1 MRSVLLV
8 ALSNLRRRKGQALLV
23 GAIIALSV
31 MLFSTGVGLMRE
43 IEGPFE
49 EMFEELGG
57 SHYTII
63 FDSRVHDIDRIRAW
77 WKQRPG
83 VTGVTE
89 AIPVVELSRSSYFQ
103 GRQLSKYL
111 FVTER
116 TAGEKGQD
124 ELRVVEGRPGT
135 HPGHGKVWVP
145 TSLASDAGIR
155 VGQTL
160 EIPAAEGLRSLEV
173 EAIVVDPQFSA
184 PFNSPVRV
192 WIAPG
197 ELPYYFPS
205 LRLND
210 VMMGVRLRAPERTDE
225 LWTAFVRDLG
235 GAFSG
240 KVYDYEGVLA
250 GYTAPYSLMALML
263 VAFSLLSL
271 LIAVFAI
278 HGTITSAI
286 LADFKVIGIL
296 RSQGFRPADV
306 RNIYQLQYLALALI
320 AVPLGTVAGV
330 LSVRQSVVLLMST
343 TGAGIGS
350 ASLLLQAGITLLA
363 FLALVYLF
371 VGRVARRAE
380 AIQPADA
387 IRYGAA
393 QEQAVRS
400 GGISIVSL
408 RAFSLPLVIAIK
420 NLVLEKRRAVFL
432 TTSVLFATL
441 AASLAVNLDTSFQRM
456 AGDLALFGWD
466 SADVRVSR
474 TGKRLHIRHEAF
486 MGAMKSRAD
495 VAAISTW
502 DPVDGVIAGV
512 GTRGTRSLTGVLI
525 DGDIDG
531 LGFLNLRGRNPHAAD
546 EISLAVNTARGY
558 GKDVGDRVDLY
569 LLGRRLGFSVTGV
582 YQSTNNGGEGFRVRL
597 EAIRMASPFHSPTQY
612 GLVLREGVDPDEFIA
627 ALETE
632 YGEAIDGRPGDYFV
646 RDTMAAVAT
655 GMRMTNGF
663 LVLIFLLASSVFVFN
678 STLMNIAEN
687 RRSFGVLKTVGMTPA
702 QLRAS
707 VVYGVG
713 LQASVGIA
721 AGLML
726 WWLGAGPALS
736 LLFSGL
742 GLVSFPLQNSIMGTA
757 LAVPCILAFCLLS
770 AWIPSNRVL
779 RINPRNL
786 IVE

>member
-1 MRSVLLV
+1 
-8 ALSNLRRRKGQALLV
+8 V
-23 GAIIALSV
+23 GDIIALSV

-49 EMFEELGG
+49 AMFEELGG
-57 SHYTII
+57 SHYTIF
-63 FDSRVHDIDRIRAW
+63 FDSRVHDIERVRSW
-77 WKQRPG
+77 WGERPEVIG
-83 VTGVTE
+83 VT
-89 AIPVVELSRSSYFQ
+89 AASPVVELTRSSYFQ

-111 FVTER
+111 FVAER
-116 TAGEKGQD
+116 SAGLDGQD
-124 ELRVVEGRPGT
+124 DLHVVEGRADF

-145 TSLASDAGIR
+145 TSLASEAGIAA
-155 VGQTL
+155 GQML
-160 EIPAAEGLRSLEV
+160 EIPAAEGLRPLEV

-210 VMMGVRLRAPERTDE
+210 VMIGIRLRGPEQTDE

-240 KVYDYEGVLA
+240 SVYDYDGVLA

-263 VAFSLLSL
+263 VAFSLLSV

-306 RNIYQLQYLALALI
+306 RSIYQLQHLALAVI
-320 AVPLGTVAGV
+320 SVPLGTVAGV
-330 LSVRQSVVLLMST
+330 LSVQQSVTMLMST

-350 ASLLLQAGITLLA
+350 ASLLSQAGIT
-363 FLALVYLF
+363 FLGFLGLVYFF

-380 AIQPADA
+380 SIRPADA

-393 QEQAVRS
+393 QEGAVRS
-400 GGISIVSL
+400 AGISIGRL
-408 RAFSLPLVIAIK
+408 RAFSLPLIIAIK
-420 NLVLEKRRAVFL
+420 GLALERRRAVFR
-432 TTSVLFATL
+432 TTSVVFATL

-456 AGDLALFGWD
+456 VGDLALFGWD

-486 MGAMKSRAD
+486 MAAMETRDD

-502 DPVDGVIAGV
+502 DPVDGVIAGA
-512 GTRGTRSLTGVLI
+512 GTRGTRALTGMLI

-531 LGFLNLRGRNPHAAD
+531 LGFLNLRGRNPRAAD
-546 EISLAVNTARGY
+546 EISLAVNTARSH
-558 GKDVGDRVDLY
+558 GKDVGDRVELY
-569 LLGRRLGFSVTGV
+569 LMGRKLELSVTGV
-582 YQSTNNGGEGFRVRL
+582 YQSINNGGEGFRVRL
-597 EAIRMASPFHSPTQY
+597 EATRIASPLHAPTQY
-612 GLVLREGVDPDEFIA
+612 GLILREGVDPDEFIA

-632 YGEAIDGRPGDYFV
+632 YGEAVDGRAGDYFV
-646 RDTMAAVAT
+646 RDMMDAVGT

-663 LVLIFLLASSVFVFN
+663 LVLIFLLASSVFIFN

-687 RRSFGVLKTVGMTPA
+687 RRSFGVLKAVGMTPA

-713 LQASVGIA
+713 LQAGVGIA
-721 AGLML
+721 VGLAI
-726 WWLGAGPALS
+726 WWLGAESGLS

-742 GLVSFPLQNSIMGTA
+742 GLVSFPLENSITGTA
-757 LAVPCILAFCLLS
+757 LAIPCILVFCLLS
-770 AWIPSNRVL
+770 AWLPSSRVL
-779 RINPRNL
+779 GINPRNL